1 MTRLFSRL
9 LSLPALLAVVAI
21 GTNVAHAGTLGGLQ
35 GVVTDAKTG
44 APVAGVQLRISSPSQ
59 TITTTT
65 DAHGHYVALSL
76 PPDDY
81 TLTMVKD
88 GYVTEAAEGYPVFA
102 DQTQLYD
109 LKLDPASTSSD

>member
-1 MTRLFSRL
+1 MSRLFSRL
-9 LSLPALLAVVAI
+9 LSLPALVAVIALQA
-21 GTNVAHAGTLGGLQ
+21 NVAYAGTLGGLQ
-35 GVVTDAKTG
+35 GIITDAKTG

-59 TITTTT
+59 TVTTTT
-65 DAHGHYVALSL
+65 DSHGHYVVLSL

-88 GYVTEAAEGYPVFA
+88 GYVSESVGSYSVFA

-109 LKLDPASTSSD
+109 LKLDPSST